1 MKCSK
6 CGSEFRITMVKG
18 KFYCFEC
25 EADASLEAVG
35 LIRPIKER
43 RTA

>member
-1 MKCSK
+1 MKCYQ
-6 CGSEFRITMVKG
+6 CGSEFRLTIIKG
-18 KFYCFEC
+18 KFYCFAC

-35 LIRPIKER
+35 LIRPIKEK